1 MQSYVRPLHDSTSY
15 PPPDPPVI
23 LPENGIMDQSSFRS
37 QAPYFPFLSHAP
49 SPENSWIEV
58 ETLQHEYK
66 LHVRLPGF
74 SSDSITLAT
83 KRRRILHVVADK
95 WENGGGHFERRISF
109 GYDADLAHVRA
120 DFDGL
125 MLCIMVPR
133 RISPFTTARSSPAAV
148 GRM

>member
-1 MQSYVRPLHDSTSY
+1 MS
-15 PPPDPPVI
+15 
-23 LPENGIMDQSSFRS
+23 QSSFLS

-66 LHVRLPGF
+66 IHVRLPGF
-74 SSDSITLAT
+74 TQDGITLAT

-133 RISPFTTARSSPAAV
+133 RISPFMIGRSSPPAAV